1 MWSNARFC
9 PVCAAELVTAEVYGR
24 TRRRCSSCTFVLYA
38 NPAGAAGAVVVDA
51 DRRVLLVR
59 RGIEPFRGQW
69 ALPAGYQ
76 EADESPV
83 RAAEREVE
91 EETGVRVRTV
101 ALLDLVFVPDDPR
114 KPANVALF
122 LAVPRSGLAAEGRDD
137 ALAAEWFHIDAL
149 PAPLAFESTGAVLD
163 RLKAE
168 SDEAR
173 VWWNRWRRGLDAA
186 NEPPSERPSEPPPG
200 R

>member
-9 PVCAAELVTAEVYGR
+9 PICAAELVTSDVFGR
-24 TRRRCSSCTFVLYA
+24 ERRRCSACTFVLYA
-38 NPAGAAGAVVVDA
+38 NPAGAAGAVVVDEQ
-51 DRRVLLVR
+51 RRVLLVR
-59 RGIEPFRGQW
+59 RGIEPHRGLW

-76 EADESPV
+76 EVDETPR

-91 EETGVRVRTV
+91 EETGIRARTV

-122 LAVPRSGLAAEGRDD
+122 LAVPERGRAEGGDD
-137 ALAAEWFHIDAL
+137 ALDADWFELDAL
-149 PAPLAFESTGAVLD
+149 PEELAFASTRPLLE

-173 VWWNRWRRGLDAA
+173 VWWNRWRRAIDELPR
-186 NEPPSERPSEPPPG
+186 E
-200 R
+200 